1 MATST
6 TAPGKPAAGRKAAA
20 AARKEAAPGKKG
32 KPLQLRY
39 YPVMKPHRVYTLAV
53 EVPKSGKGAGGEG
66 AVVVVRPVIA
76 GAQVVPAEQRLD
88 TSGPGNQ
95 VTFHVTPLARGKLP
109 RARVEVYSAGRAPQS
124 VPVPMKAKT
133 QRLAWLLLALALLLP
148 WGVWQLTRDDWNSY
162 ADRQAAEQSQP
173 GGEKASAKD
182 DEHFFSVRGQEF
194 ATRATITMKRDWP
207 QITLFNAPYEP
218 EGPEGWQ
225 KFTLVDK
232 LEAPLAGVYAG
243 LLEGVA
249 KNRWLAV
256 VFLVL
261 LLGSFLAWSSH
272 RPRQV
277 KVRRPVQLAPAEEAA
292 ATEPAT
298 LRPMESA

>member
-1 MATST
+1 MAT
-6 TAPGKPAAGRKAAA
+6 TAPAKGKPASTRKASAS
-20 AARKEAAPGKKG
+20 RKASADDKG
-32 KPLQLRY
+32 RPLLFRY
-39 YPVMKPHRVYTLAV
+39 HTIMKPQRVGTLVV
-53 EVPKSGKGAGGEG
+53 EVPRSKHDSAGPGG
-66 AVVVVRPVIA
+66 VVVVRPVIA
-76 GAQVVPAEQRLD
+76 GAQVVPPEQRFD
-88 TSGPGNQ
+88 TSEPGNQ